1 MTVIIKKWWR
11 NSEEKEGTMPIY
23 FAAYISQR
31 VEVRSSSSTTLPLSS
46 TVILKFTTFPQL
58 IGPLSPLTFK
68 RIDFKVWRVILF
80 RGWKKLDLYW
90 PKAIKKSVFLWGAFV
105 TTPRPSLFFTSNM
118 ITFPIVDFAYCG
130 LGLAMMSMGLFVDTW
145 DLRFLCLLTNFGII
159 AFDLASCS

>member
-1 MTVIIKKWWR
+1 
-11 NSEEKEGTMPIY
+11 MPIY

-90 PKAIKKSVFLWGAFV
+90 PKAIKKSVFL
-105 TTPRPSLFFTSNM
+105 
-118 ITFPIVDFAYCG
+118 
-130 LGLAMMSMGLFVDTW
+130 
-145 DLRFLCLLTNFGII
+145 
-159 AFDLASCS
+159 